1 MSIKYQDLSL
11 SGLTN
16 LSETDRMNLILDRL
30 ERIEGDIQK
39 LSAEIDVARMETEAS
54 AAKAGKR

>member
-1 MSIKYQDLSL
+1 MSIKYKDLSL